1 MNHIYWQ
8 NTNFDTNIA
17 ESAHAQAQRDGKHLT
32 LVGAI
37 EKGEEIDARFFG
49 ARNARRLMGVQ
60 VRYGDNSIGGNA
72 KKNINRAKAAEKSK
86 QRRQKEKEKE
96 SEKEKEKE
104 QERAKE
110 REEQLEQ
117 ERTRQQKTDENLALL
132 TSTVMQLSQT
142 VQRLSDMKE

>member
-1 MNHIYWQ
+1 MTNMNHTYWQ
-8 NTNFDTNIA
+8 STNFDTNIA

-49 ARNARRLMGVQ
+49 ARSARRLMGVQ

-72 KKNINRAKAAEKSK
+72 KKNINRTKAAEKSK

-96 SEKEKEKE
+96 SEKE
-104 QERAKE
+104 
-110 REEQLEQ
+110 REEQVEQ
-117 ERTRQQKTDENLALL
+117 EKRRQQKTDESLALL

-142 VQRLSDMKE
+142 VQRLTDMKE

>member
-1 MNHIYWQ
+1 MNYTYWQ
-8 NTNFDTNIA
+8 STSFNTNIA
-17 ESAHAQAQRDGKHLT
+17 ESAHAQAQRDGKDLT

-60 VRYGDNSIGGNA
+60 IRYGDNSIGGNA
-72 KKNINRAKAAEKSK
+72 KKNINRARAAEKSK
-86 QRRQKEKEKE
+86 QQRKAKEKEKR
-96 SEKEKEKE
+96 SEKEKE
-104 QERAKE
+104 QE
-110 REEQLEQ
+110 Q
-117 ERTRQQKTDENLALL
+117 ERMRQQKTDENLALL

>member
-1 MNHIYWQ
+1 MNHMYWQ
-8 NTNFDTNIA
+8 STSFNTNIA

-60 VRYGDNSIGGNA
+60 VRYGDNSVGGNA
-72 KKNINRAKAAEKSK
+72 KKNINRTKAAEKSK

-96 SEKEKEKE
+96 KE
-104 QERAKE
+104 QERQRIKE
-110 REEQLEQ
+110 REEQSEQ
-117 ERTRQQKTDENLALL
+117 ERLRQQKNDERLALL